1 MKKFLSAAL
10 AAIMMLSLLA
20 AFAGC
25 GKTADDT
32 KSTDDAKSSESSDNT
47 TDPTSKGKVKTAAE
61 GKLTMATNAYFQP
74 YEYYDGEDIVGI
86 DAEIA
91 KAIADK
97 LGLELVINDMAF
109 DSIISEV
116 NAGKADIGL
125 AGMTVTEDRLK
136 EVDFTVSYAN
146 GVQSVIVTEDSDIM
160 SVDDLDGKKIGTQQ
174 GTTGDSYC
182 TDDYGDNVTS
192 YVTGNEAVSA
202 LLGGSI
208 DAVVIDNEPAKAYV
222 ANNKGLKILD
232 TEYANEDYAAC
243 VAKGNTELLDAL
255 NSAIT
260 ELIAD
265 GTIDNIVSKYIK

>member
-20 AFAGC
+20 VFAGC

-32 KSTDDAKSSESSDNT
+32 KSTGDAKNSESSDNT
-47 TDPTSKGKVKTAAE
+47 TEPTSKGKVKTAAE
-61 GKLTMATNAYFQP
+61 GKLTMATNAYFKP

-91 KAIADK
+91 KAVADK

-146 GVQSVIVTEDSDIM
+146 GVQSVIVTEDSDIK

-182 TDDYGDNVTS
+182 TEDYGDNVTS

-222 ANNKGLKILD
+222 ASNKGLKILD

-243 VAKGNTELLDAL
+243 VAKGNSELLDAL

-260 ELIAD
+260 DLIAD
-265 GTIDNIVSKYIK
+265 GTIDSIVSKYIK

>member
-47 TDPTSKGKVKTAAE
+47 TEPTSKGKVKTAAE

-265 GTIDNIVSKYIK
+265 GTIDSIVSKYIK

>member
-20 AFAGC
+20 VFAGC

-32 KSTDDAKSSESSDNT
+32 KSTGDAKNSESSDNT
-47 TDPTSKGKVKTAAE
+47 TEPTSEGKVKTAAE
-61 GKLTMATNAYFQP
+61 GKLTMATNAYFKP

-91 KAIADK
+91 KAVADK

-146 GVQSVIVTEDSDIM
+146 GVQSVIVTEDSDIK

-182 TDDYGDNVTS
+182 TEDYGDNVTS

-222 ANNKGLKILD
+222 ASNKGLKILD

-243 VAKGNTELLDAL
+243 VAKGNSELLDAL

-260 ELIAD
+260 DLIAD
-265 GTIDNIVSKYIK
+265 GTIDSIVSKYIK

>member
-1 MKKFLSAAL
+1 MKKFLCAAL

-20 AFAGC
+20 VFAGC

-32 KSTDDAKSSESSDNT
+32 KSTGDAKNSESSDNT
-47 TDPTSKGKVKTAAE
+47 TEPTSKGKVKTAAE
-61 GKLTMATNAYFQP
+61 GKLTMATNAYFKP

-146 GVQSVIVTEDSDIM
+146 GVQSVIVTEDSDIK

-182 TDDYGDNVTS
+182 TEDYGDNVTS

-222 ANNKGLKILD
+222 ASNKGLKILD

-243 VAKGNTELLDAL
+243 VAKGNSELLDAL

-260 ELIAD
+260 DLIAD
-265 GTIDNIVSKYIK
+265 GTIDSIVSKYIK